1 MHGLVLIAIAGLV
14 AVDQLS
20 KAAAAYHLQPISN
33 VTVLS
38 GFLDFTFVRNTG
50 AAFGILQGARWFFV
64 ALTIVILCFGFYYYI
79 KLPKEKPYGFV
90 RFSLILIG
98 AGAIGNFIDRLFRGY
113 VIDFFHVRF
122 IEFPVFNFADIY
134 IVTGTFLLAFLILFC
149 IKDDEKINV

>member
-1 MHGLVLIAIAGLV
+1 MHGIFVIAFLV
-14 AVDQLS
+14 AIDQLS

-33 VTVLS
+33 VTVLA
-38 GFLDFTFVRNTG
+38 GFLDFTFVRNKG

-64 ALTIVILCFGFYYYI
+64 ALTIVILCFGCYYYI
-79 KLPKEKPYGFV
+79 KLPRAKPYGFV
-90 RFSLILIG
+90 RLSLMLIG

-134 IVTGTFLLAFLILFC
+134 IVIGTFLLAFLILFC
-149 IKDDEKINV
+149 IKDDEKADI